1 MRVKWN
7 VHLDLSTDSTQ
18 YRAYIYSHPTV
29 VDLDRDGYMEILV
42 GTSEGF
48 LYCLS
53 HVGELSNR
61 FSNSGDHILFNSSY
75 DSCVCFDLPSF
86 SSFSVAAM
94 WKCLVRSVTLQGL
107 LQHYRP
113 LSGLGC
119 SLENLGPAGDSPQY
133 VILQTISMIGSL

>member
-53 HVGELSNR
+53 HVGELSNLV
-61 FSNSGDHILFNSSY
+61 SHSGDHILSRIPY
-75 DSCVCFDLPSF
+75 DGRMIAYPEFLIVI
-86 SSFSVAAM
+86 
-94 WKCLVRSVTLQGL
+94 
-107 LQHYRP
+107 HP
-113 LSGLGC
+113 LYKRVEMFG
-119 SLENLGPAGDSPQY
+119 
-133 VILQTISMIGSL
+133 